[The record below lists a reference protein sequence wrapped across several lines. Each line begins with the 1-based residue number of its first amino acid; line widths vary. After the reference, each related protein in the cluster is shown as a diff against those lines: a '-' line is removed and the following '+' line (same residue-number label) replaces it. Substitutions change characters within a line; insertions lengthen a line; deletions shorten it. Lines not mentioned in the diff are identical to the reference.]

1 MSVASGLPWA
11 ITEFGLQPFAEGFH
25 FFWNRKTGR
34 HSFFSA
40 APDFSSPA
48 SILNSH
54 NAHPIFFISPPNTF
68 LFFHPIKN
76 PFRNFVFTHINTPP
90 RPRKNHITPQ
100 FFSCAHIVNRA
111 VCLESVRKAFA
122 FGRVDFDFFRLHF
135 AIFRNRIPQFSDCIP
150 QPAKKIARQLAARK
164 VLPQFRI
171 NSGLDGGLG
180 DVPKPREENSS
191 PKNCADR
198 QRKK

>member
-25 FFWNRKTGR
+25 FLGKRKTGR

-40 APDFSSPA
+40 APDFSSPLP
-48 SILNSH
+48 SLI
-54 NAHPIFFISPPNTF
+54 PTMPTRYFFISPPNTF
-68 LFFHPIKN
+68 FFYPIKN

-111 VCLESVRKAFA
+111 VCSESVRKAFA

-150 QPAKKIARQLAARK
+150 QPAKKSPDNSRRGK
-164 VLPQFRI
+164 FFR
-171 NSGLDGGLG
+171 NS
-180 DVPKPREENSS
+180 
-191 PKNCADR
+191 A
-198 QRKK
+198 